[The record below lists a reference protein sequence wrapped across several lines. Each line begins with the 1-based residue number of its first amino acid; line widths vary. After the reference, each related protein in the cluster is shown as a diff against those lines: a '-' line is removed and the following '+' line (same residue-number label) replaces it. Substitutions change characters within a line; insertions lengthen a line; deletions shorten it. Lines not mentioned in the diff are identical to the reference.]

1 MSKFPNDNPPV
12 DPRDSSLHDNPAI
25 PDHMPSHQ
33 ASRGDPTDPVNK
45 GDGPLPEELTGRAAG
60 TGEDLLSLFA
70 NGSDE
75 HLADGFRAGNG
86 DDPDTDAERS
96 DDQAQIDR

>member
-1 MSKFPNDNPPV
+1 MTSKKTHSG
-12 DPRDSSLHDNPAI
+12 R
-25 PDHMPSHQ
+25 PD
-33 ASRGDPTDPVNK
+33 DPVNK

-60 TGEDLLSLFA
+60 TGEDLTSLFA

-86 DDPDTDAERS
+86 DDPETEIDTK
-96 DDQAQIDR
+96 DDQAQIER